1 MLLLKR
7 FSRVSAHPKFQTFR
21 RAHAVFS
28 LIYFLFFLLGV
39 VLCSARLMTLEGIE
53 AAEDFELHWQTRIAQ
68 GELPFSLYG
77 FCSVLPQVLG
87 VMIFGITI
95 YAPLFCGLSAGFS
108 ALVLGFYVR
117 MLLGLLSR
125 SGAYFPLVYYVL
137 GALPLVLVQLLLFS
151 FSAAVSLR
159 IFTPHREGDRE
170 DELLFGGTLFCAP
183 YYKNVI
189 NFRFL
194 LTYLAI
200 FVLGVILIFLC
211 CLLQAAMVLKL

>member
-1 MLLLKR
+1 
-7 FSRVSAHPKFQTFR
+7 
-21 RAHAVFS
+21 
-28 LIYFLFFLLGV
+28 
-39 VLCSARLMTLEGIE
+39 
-53 AAEDFELHWQTRIAQ
+53 
-68 GELPFSLYG
+68 
-77 FCSVLPQVLG
+77 
-87 VMIFGITI
+87 
-95 YAPLFCGLSAGFS
+95 
-108 ALVLGFYVR
+108 
-117 MLLGLLSR
+117 
-125 SGAYFPLVYYVL
+125 
-137 GALPLVLVQLLLFS
+137 
-151 FSAAVSLR
+151 SLR